1 MGRWLIVAGVVLVA
15 AGLVWV
21 GLERMGLG
29 PGRMPG
35 DLAWRGRHVQVFVP
49 LGTCLALS
57 VLLTLVMWVLGR
69 LR

>member
-1 MGRWLIVAGVVLVA
+1 MGRTVGPLRRVL
-15 AGLVWV
+15 GGV

-35 DLAWRGRHVQVFVP
+35 DVAWRGRHVQVFVP
-49 LGTCLALS
+49 LGTCLVLS
-57 VLLTLVMWVLGR
+57 VVVSVVMWVLGR